1 MPCPEPR
8 GELMRRREF
17 IRLFGLLAAA
27 RPLTA
32 RGQQRARP
40 VVGFLGAATISSG
53 RGYFDAFLQGLKE
66 AGYIDGQNVTIEYR
80 WADGKYD
87 RLPTLASELVQRPVA
102 VLVGAAPPAALAAKA
117 ATITIP
123 VVFVS
128 GDDPIKS
135 GLVEKL
141 NRPGGNITGISVFSG
156 SQLGAKQ
163 IGLLHDL
170 VPTSKAMGL
179 LVNPRN
185 AKQTD
190 AQIELIRPA
199 ARALGIELSVVKA
212 SSEKDLA
219 QAFATLS
226 EQRVSAL
233 IVGADPLL
241 FGLRNQIVAL
251 AERHKMPAVYE
262 FREHA
267 AVGGL
272 MSYGPSLSDGYRQ
285 AGIYTARILKG
296 ERPGDMPVLLPT
308 KFQLVINAKT
318 AKSLGLTLPPGIL
331 SIADELIE

>member
-1 MPCPEPR
+1 V
-8 GELMRRREF
+8 RRREF
-17 IRLFGLLAAA
+17 IGLFGLLATAW
-27 RPLTA
+27 PLTA
-32 RGQQRARP
+32 RGQLGAIP
-40 VVGFLGAATISSG
+40 VVGFLGAVSLSSG
-53 RGYFDAFLQGLKE
+53 RSYFDAFLQGLNE
-66 AGYIDGQNVTIEYR
+66 GGYVDGRNVTIESR

-87 RLPTLASELVQRPVA
+87 RLPVLASELIQRSVA

-117 ATITIP
+117 ATTKIP

-141 NRPGGNITGISVFSG
+141 NRPGGNVTGVSVFSG

-185 AKQTD
+185 AKQTE
-190 AQIELIRPA
+190 AQIELAQPA
-199 ARALGIELSVVKA
+199 ARALGIELRVVRA
-212 SSEKDLA
+212 SGESDLA

-226 EQRVSAL
+226 EHQVSAL
-233 IVGADPLL
+233 IVGADPLF
-241 FGLRNQIVAL
+241 FGLRNRIIAL
-251 AERHKMPAVYE
+251 AEQHKTPAVYV
-262 FREHA
+262 FREYA
-267 AVGGL
+267 AAGGL

-308 KFQLVINAKT
+308 KFQLVINART
-318 AKSLGLTLPPGIL
+318 AKSLGLALPPGMI

>member
-1 MPCPEPR
+1 
-8 GELMRRREF
+8 
-17 IRLFGLLAAA
+17 
-27 RPLTA
+27 
-32 RGQQRARP
+32 
-40 VVGFLGAATISSG
+40 
-53 RGYFDAFLQGLKE
+53 
-66 AGYIDGQNVTIEYR
+66 
-80 WADGKYD
+80 
-87 RLPTLASELVQRPVA
+87 

-117 ATITIP
+117 TTTTIP

-141 NRPGGNITGISVFSG
+141 NRPGGNVTGVSVFS
-156 SQLGAKQ
+156 SQLGTKH

-185 AKQTD
+185 AKQTA
-190 AQIELIRPA
+190 AQIELIQPA

-212 SSEKDLA
+212 SSENDLA

-233 IVGADPLL
+233 VVGADPLF

-251 AERHKMPAVYE
+251 AEQHKTPAVYE
-262 FREHA
+262 FREYA

-272 MSYGPSLSDGYRQ
+272 MGYGPNLSDGYRQ

-296 ERPGDMPVLLPT
+296 EHPGDMPVLLPT

-318 AKSLGLTLPPGIL
+318 AKSLGLTLPPGML